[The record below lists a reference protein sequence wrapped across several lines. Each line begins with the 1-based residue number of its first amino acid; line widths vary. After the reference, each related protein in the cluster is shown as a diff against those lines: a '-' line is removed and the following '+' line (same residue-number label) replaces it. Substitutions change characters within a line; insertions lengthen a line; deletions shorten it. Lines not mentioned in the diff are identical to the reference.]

1 MMGGLLHPH
10 LSLQFSLEQG
20 LNQGLI
26 DTNTRQSLS
35 ELERALLVVKK
46 TKSGEGQEQNA
57 LPVSVAAEHGLIT
70 EEECFRILE
79 LQMNTGGLR
88 TSAGFMMNLQEAE
101 EKRLLTPLTLAKLQA
116 KLQRQELV
124 DPNTAEQLN
133 FHELRQRC
141 VSDSDSGR
149 LLLPVQQQPG
159 GSVCLSSG
167 KKVGI
172 FRAVQEGLIDRKVA
186 VRLLEAQLFAG
197 GIADPRSGHRLAV
210 TEAVHHGLM
219 DQDLACALFARQLK
233 NGGILDPFS
242 GERLDL
248 EESIHRN
255 LVSSRLALA
264 VLESLRAFAGILW
277 PESGEIMPVVEAL
290 QQGVIS
296 GELSRNI
303 LRHRHAIG
311 ALYNPETLQLLPL
324 TQAAEQYLDPSA
336 VIYLKDTR
344 IPDVLSSRNQSVKS
358 ALNSS
363 SWDSTCSTPPSLPLL
378 PSASPE
384 AIDCDATP
392 ARLNDP
398 KDESEHRLLSHIIA
412 HSYVD
417 AHSGKRL
424 LLLDPELNEMLKAN
438 MLVSKDFTDAKQSTL
453 STCEQGKLK
462 IVKQLNVAD
471 QGLTD
476 TQQAEADQEDSIEFE
491 KIDTSTIE
499 KSKSFY
505 NQSTVESDIALRVA
519 KDSKDESDFFDAESL
534 ASPKKLEEPAEL
546 TTTPSSNSLQSTVVE
561 DSQDMELEKLAQD
574 LKQEGLL
581 NLDGNKLLPDEAV
594 AQGLLSGH
602 MAVKLMAEANLFGG
616 FVDASSGQSLT
627 VDDAMQGLLDED
639 LMWRVLKS
647 DKTLSGVFDVDKNCV
662 CSIAEAGQT
671 GLLDPNTAVRLLE
684 AQVVSGGIV
693 DLRRNEKV
701 SVTTAANL
709 GLIEESQKE
718 ELMVLESAYK
728 GKNVDSAVS
737 LIKASLQLQ
746 MDGVVDPE
754 TSSPVPLEQ
763 AIQNKLIKPDEAY
776 QVLTQQ
782 VAEGGIVHHASGL
795 RLSVSDAV
803 DRGLVNRS
811 VASGLQEL
819 EWIFK
824 GKVSCS
830 SHPEAF
836 TLQAST
842 GAILD
847 PQSGCKLTLTEA
859 VSKGLLDD
867 GVADKAMT
875 SSVMT
880 QGVLDPQSACIVP
893 FSELVKQGKIDINTG
908 QRFLAVKAFSGIQDE
923 KTGEKITLREAV
935 ASKKVDPVPSF
946 RLLQSQANSGGI
958 VDITT
963 GERLSLSEACKRGLI
978 EDNTM
983 RLIAGSQFLEGG
995 IVDPV
1000 SENQVSSLGDAV
1012 AQGLISSQIA
1022 LDFLEKTAS
1031 VEVEDDEG
1039 SSKPFG
1045 TLKST
1050 NSVDNVNTVRKEI
1063 IPESIMKKSERIPKQ
1078 IQEEKAQVKIRTDSV
1093 EQYVQAHKE
1102 KDSLQAQKIATVGEK
1117 ECSPS
1122 DEGKISMFH
1131 EPDDRKVTDFLAEEI
1146 KDEMER
1152 GDTLAEISEMGK
1164 GDMAEKQDDDDLN
1177 AKEKPAK
1184 MEFSIA
1190 GELPDQRQTSP
1201 LNAIQKKNRKK
1212 NKKDKKDKE
1221 SMKEAQLNRKDP
1233 SEIGQVD
1240 THVEGQTDANVAVR
1254 GDLNAKNKY
1263 QKSYIYSQETSAT
1276 VTDINIAGNNLV
1288 KQGLIAD
1295 PDTLKQSE
1303 HTSESQRDQVKAA
1316 SAKNAEKGEK
1326 NEELKKELEAKPS
1339 ISQETE
1345 QPQTSHDVKKRKEV
1359 DLPQKHV
1366 LPDDEKAAVTLKAK
1380 ESILEK
1386 DFVKGESEKQTANE
1400 PQTSHSELGKE
1411 SQHPAVQ
1418 DLKVQT
1424 LSPEL
1429 NGEETRDDEDG
1440 RKHHGSSQLANT
1452 ATSIESYQEPATVKA
1467 DTAVERVSENRATE
1481 APLLKT
1487 SNDKGKKCSSKED
1500 VQVNIETTQLVPS
1513 TEKDKEALYS
1523 KQRKKNKNKSPKVRD
1538 AGQKKPLPPENMD
1551 ADVAMTTTFVVGKTD
1566 LDKSANKPTNGKSAS
1581 ERVKPLIV
1589 DEATKTAI
1597 NPQSSLRSPSDL
1609 HQSEESTSQMS
1620 GDQKLSVVT
1629 STGQEEFV
1637 ESEKSTDFSQDAL
1650 RSDIQPTAQFVEFGA
1665 QPEKTTGKTLKMQQP
1680 PKDSGVPELKS
1691 GKDQKQ
1697 NSEESAD
1704 DNSEQ
1709 YESTNPECDSTTDSC
1724 EEKNVKKEPDNM
1736 DSNNTRTSSKI
1747 RKVTSLFIIC
1757 RLFFVYVQNLHM
1769 LIRLCFSA

>member
-46 TKSGEGQEQNA
+46 SGEGQEQNA

-70 EEECFRILE
+70 EEECLRILE

-88 TSAGFMMNLQEAE
+88 TSAGFMMNLKEAE

-133 FHELRQRC
+133 LHELRQRC
-141 VSDSDSGR
+141 VSDSDSGC

-264 VLESLRAFAGILW
+264 VLESLHAFAGILW

-324 TQAAEQYLDPSA
+324 TQYLDPSA

-392 ARLNDP
+392 ARFNDP
-398 KDESEHRLLSHIIA
+398 KDESKHRLLSHIIA

-424 LLLDPELNEMLKAN
+424 LLLDPELNEMVKAN

-462 IVKQLNVAD
+462 IVKQLN

-476 TQQAEADQEDSIEFE
+476 TQQAEADQEDSIEYE

-505 NQSTVESDIALRVA
+505 NQSTVESDIALRIA
-519 KDSKDESDFFDAESL
+519 KDSKDESDLFDAESL
-534 ASPKKLEEPAEL
+534 ASPKKLEEPAKL
-546 TTTPSSNSLQSTVVE
+546 NTTPSSNSLQSAVVE

-594 AQGLLSGH
+594 AQGLLSGY

-627 VDDAMQGLLDED
+627 VDDATQGLLDED

-693 DLRRNEKV
+693 DLHRNEKV

-746 MDGVVDPE
+746 IDGVVDPE

-811 VASGLQEL
+811 IASGLQEL

-824 GKVSCS
+824 GKVSYS

-847 PQSGCKLTLTEA
+847 PESGCKLTLTEA

-867 GVADKAMT
+867 SVADKAMT
-875 SSVMT
+875 SYVIT

-908 QRFLAVKAFSGIQDE
+908 QRFLVVKPFSGVQDE

-983 RLIAGSQFLEGG
+983 RLIAVSQFLEGG

-1000 SENQVSSLGDAV
+1000 SGNQVSSLDDAV

-1022 LDFLEKTAS
+1022 LGILEKTAS

-1045 TLKST
+1045 ALNST
-1050 NSVDNVNTVRKEI
+1050 NSVDNVNMVRKEI
-1063 IPESIMKKSERIPKQ
+1063 ILESIMKKSEHIPKQ
-1078 IQEEKAQVKIRTDSV
+1078 IQEEKAQVKIRRTDSV
-1093 EQYVQAHKE
+1093 EEYVQAHKE
-1102 KDSLQAQKIATVGEK
+1102 KDSLQAQKTATVGKK

-1201 LNAIQKKNRKK
+1201 LNTIQKKNRKK

-1240 THVEGQTDANVAVR
+1240 THVEGQTDANGAVR
-1254 GDLNAKNKY
+1254 DDLNAKNKY

-1326 NEELKKELEAKPS
+1326 NEELKKEVEAKPS
-1339 ISQETE
+1339 VSQETE
-1345 QPQTSHDVKKRKEV
+1345 QPQTSHDVKKRKVV

-1366 LPDDEKAAVTLKAK
+1366 LPDDEKAALTLKAK

-1386 DFVKGESEKQTANE
+1386 DFGKGESEKQTANE
-1400 PQTSHSELGKE
+1400 LQTSHSELGKE

-1429 NGEETRDDEDG
+1429 NGEETHDDEDG
-1440 RKHHGSSQLANT
+1440 RKHHELSQLANT
-1452 ATSIESYQEPATVKA
+1452 ATSIESDREPATVKA
-1467 DTAVERVSENRATE
+1467 DTAVERVSENKATE

-1487 SNDKGKKCSSKED
+1487 SSNEKGKKRSSKED
-1500 VQVNIETTQLVPS
+1500 VQENIETTQLVPS

-1523 KQRKKNKNKSPKVRD
+1523 KQRKKNKNKTLKVRD
-1538 AGQKKPLPPENMD
+1538 AGQKKLLPPENMD

-1566 LDKSANKPTNGKSAS
+1566 LDKSANKPTNGKSAR

-1597 NPQSSLRSPSDL
+1597 NPQNSLRSPSDL

-1650 RSDIQPTAQFVEFGA
+1650 KSDIQLTAQFVEFGA
-1665 QPEKTTGKTLKMQQP
+1665 QLEKTTGKMLKMQQP
-1680 PKDSGVPELKS
+1680 SKDSGVPELKS

-1709 YESTNPECDSTTDSC
+1709 YESTNPESDSATDSC

-1757 RLFFVYVQNLHM
+1757 QLFFAYVQNLNM